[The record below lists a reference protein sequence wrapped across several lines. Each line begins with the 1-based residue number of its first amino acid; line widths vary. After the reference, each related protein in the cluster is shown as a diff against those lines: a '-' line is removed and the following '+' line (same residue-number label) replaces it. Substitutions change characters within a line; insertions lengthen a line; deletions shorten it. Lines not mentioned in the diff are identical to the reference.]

1 MKSAWT
7 SIMGITM
14 AAGLPVVSLSE
25 THRFTPAVYYGTYSF
40 AHPPALRIG
49 VLFLAALIVVGPLP
63 GGARAA
69 QQPKA
74 TGSFVPEEATI
85 TETVAALAAGRVT
98 CVQVVQSYLNRI
110 QAYDR
115 QGPALNAIITVN
127 PKALDTAA
135 EMDRLYLAN
144 ESALQALHCIPVIL
158 KDNYDTADL
167 PTTGGSLALAES
179 VPLQDAF
186 IVKKLREAGA
196 LILAKAN
203 LTELA
208 RGGTTVSS
216 LGGQTKNPYDL
227 TRTPGGSSGGT
238 GAAIAASF
246 GIIGTGSDTGQSI
259 RSPASAQSL
268 VGLRPT
274 RGLISRSGIIPA
286 STTQDE
292 GGPITRTVED
302 AARVLDVIAG
312 YDPSDPITAF
322 GVDKKPRTYTAF
334 LDHDGLK
341 GARIGILMDFFGRDP
356 VHAEVNAIVEAAIDR
371 ITDAGAT
378 TIRINIPNLAGLTRE
393 IQLSQFEFKTAFNDY
408 LSRLGPRAPVK
419 TLEEFIAKGQ
429 FHASLRAGLQADQQV
444 VDGLNAPEYKNRL
457 LRRNGLRQAVMTV
470 MAENRLDAIL
480 YPHQRRLV
488 VPIGEDQVDRN
499 GVLSNSTGF
508 PAITFPGGF
517 SPPTKSAPLGVPV
530 GIELLGP
537 EWSEELLIRFAYAFE
552 QISKVRK
559 PPVSTPLLNPQI
571 R

>member
-1 MKSAWT
+1 MKAGMF
-7 SIMGITM
+7 SI
-14 AAGLPVVSLSE
+14 V
-25 THRFTPAVYYGTYSF
+25 
-40 AHPPALRIG
+40 
-49 VLFLAALIVVGPLP
+49 ALIMT
-63 GGARAA
+63 GALSSGEPAA
-69 QQPKA
+69 QGPSTA
-74 TGSFVPEEATI
+74 GSFVPEEATI
-85 TETVAALAAGRVT
+85 AETVAALSAGRVT

-110 QAYDR
+110 KAYDD

-135 EMDRLYLAN
+135 EMDRIYLASK
-144 ESALQALHCIPVIL
+144 SALRALHCIPVIL
-158 KDNYDTADL
+158 KDNYDTADM
-167 PTTGGSLALAES
+167 PTTGGSLTLAES

-186 IVKKLREAGA
+186 VVKKLREAGA

-216 LGGQTKNPYDL
+216 LGGQTRNPYDL

-259 RSPASAQSL
+259 RSPASAHSL

-312 YDPSDPITAF
+312 YDPADPITAF

-334 LDHDGLK
+334 LNRDGLK

-356 VHAEVNAIVEAAIDR
+356 VHLEVNGIVEAAIDKM
-371 ITDAGAT
+371 TDAGAT

-393 IQLSQFEFKTAFNDY
+393 IQLSQFERAAIPVEFGGNSDTVQ
-408 LSRLGPRAPVK
+408 PR
-419 TLEEFIAKGQ
+419 
-429 FHASLRAGLQADQQV
+429 
-444 VDGLNAPEYKNRL
+444 
-457 LRRNGLRQAVMTV
+457 
-470 MAENRLDAIL
+470 
-480 YPHQRRLV
+480 
-488 VPIGEDQVDRN
+488 
-499 GVLSNSTGF
+499 
-508 PAITFPGGF
+508 
-517 SPPTKSAPLGVPV
+517 
-530 GIELLGP
+530 
-537 EWSEELLIRFAYAFE
+537 
-552 QISKVRK
+552 
-559 PPVSTPLLNPQI
+559 
-571 R
+571 